1 MIRNTMFGLSLL
13 ALSGA
18 TAFAAPVAKHTMANK
33 VVAQAPAAD
42 GTAPKDAKDTKKA
55 KHVKKAKDASKGD
68 VKAEAP
74 KADAPKAD
82 APATK

>member
-18 TAFAAPVAKHTMANK
+18 TAFAAPMVKHQARTQ

-42 GTAPKDAKDTKKA
+42 APKDGAKAEKKA
-55 KHVKKAKDASKGD
+55 KHAKKAKGDATKG
-68 VKAEAP
+68 EA
-74 KADAPKAD
+74 KTDATKPE

>member
-1 MIRNTMFGLSLL
+1 MIRNTMLGLSLL

-18 TAFAAPVAKHTMANK
+18 SAFAAPMAKHNTPNK
-33 VVAQAPAAD
+33 IVAQAPAAD
-42 GTAPKDAKDTKKA
+42 GTAPKDAKDTKKT
-55 KHVKKAKDASKGD
+55 KHTKKAKDATKGD
-68 VKAEAP
+68 V